1 MVDVVKDTHDVPAV
15 PRLAD
20 TQSVA
25 IEKALVEGDVSAL
38 NASQRMVLYKHM
50 CESQGLN
57 VYTRP
62 FQLMKGQDGKLW
74 YYAGKNCA
82 DQLRKIHHVSL
93 AEPHTQTIEGC
104 LVVTI
109 VASVPSGRQDSDIG
123 VVSTAGLRGD
133 ALSNAMMKAYTKAK
147 RRVTLSIC
155 GLSMLDESE
164 VDSIMGVETVKDDD
178 LESCPSSS
186 VPLDDQETAVG
197 PFADSGTPGTVSPDA
212 QEKAGQSATPE
223 GRPKSARKTPRIG
236 REVMLD
242 NIKRQFAKLCGDNGR
257 AWQELSMWV
266 WGSSVDSYEKVK
278 QLPDK
283 DLVTGLQKLEAKQ
296 EEQPPVDPPRSD
308 STSVNDHSAAKQ
320 EDVPMYSPLE
330 PSTMERSGVSAAGED
345 PSSGPSQTVEA
356 DYDLPRVPSRLVGG
370 YASDRDIDQMEAWA
384 MLNGLSKYLAA
395 MDIPCWPDGRPRLTR
410 SAWIDTVARLEDER
424 LKVEARETGGTS
436 A

>member
-1 MVDVVKDTHDVPAV
+1 MSQALVASREDF
-15 PRLAD
+15 
-20 TQSVA
+20 SEA

-50 CESQGLN
+50 CDSQGLN

-93 AEPHTQTIEGC
+93 GEPHTQTIEGC

-123 VVSTAGLRGD
+123 VVSIAGLRAD
-133 ALSNAMMKAYTKAK
+133 ALSNAMMKAHTKAK

-164 VDSIMGVETVKDDD
+164 VDSILGVETVKD
-178 LESCPSSS
+178 
-186 VPLDDQETAVG
+186 LDVDSFPQETGVG
-197 PFADSGTPGTVSPDA
+197 PFADSGTPAPASPDV
-212 QEKAGQSATPE
+212 QEKAGRSATPE
-223 GRPKSARKTPRIG
+223 GNPKSARRTRRMS
-236 REVMLD
+236 REALLD

-266 WGSSVDSYEKVK
+266 WGSGVDSWEKVK
-278 QLPDK
+278 QLSET
-283 DLVTGLQKLEAKQ
+283 DLVTGLQKLEAKK
-296 EEQPPVDPPRSD
+296 EEEPPLDPPRSD
-308 STSVNDHSAAKQ
+308 STSVNDHLASEEA
-320 EDVPMYSPLE
+320 VPMYSPLE
-330 PSTMERSGVSAAGED
+330 PSTMEHSGASAGDEE
-345 PSSGPSQTVEA
+345 PSSGPTQTEKV
-356 DYDLPRVPSRLVGG
+356 DYDLPSVPSQIVGG
-370 YASDRDIDQMEAWA
+370 YASDRDIDKLEAWA
-384 MLNGLSKYLAA
+384 MLKGLSKYLAN

-410 SAWIDTVARLEDER
+410 SAWIDTVARLHDAR
-424 LKVEARETGGTS
+424 LHVEAGEAGGTS